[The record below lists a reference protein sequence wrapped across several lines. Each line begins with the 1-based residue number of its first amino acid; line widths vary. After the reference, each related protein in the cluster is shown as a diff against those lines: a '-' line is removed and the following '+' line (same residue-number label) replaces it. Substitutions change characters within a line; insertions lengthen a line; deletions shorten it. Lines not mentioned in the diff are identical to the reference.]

1 MATSLVM
8 IGSGLLGPTFGP
20 LIVGMI
26 GDAAT
31 TPQISNG
38 LALGMLTVPVASVL
52 TAIVMPIANQR
63 IAVSL
68 RRQCD
73 RYRRSK
79 EWFPSS

>member
-20 LIVGMI
+20 LII

-52 TAIVMPIANQR
+52 TAIVMLIANQR

-73 RYRRSK
+73 RYQRSK
-79 EWFPSS
+79 EWFP